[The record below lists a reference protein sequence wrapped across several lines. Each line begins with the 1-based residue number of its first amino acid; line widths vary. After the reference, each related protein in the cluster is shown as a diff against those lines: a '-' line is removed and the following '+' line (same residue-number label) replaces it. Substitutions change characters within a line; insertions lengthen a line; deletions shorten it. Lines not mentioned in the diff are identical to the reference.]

1 MGGGDRDTTPPQL
14 DSTKTVV
21 PANGT
26 LNFQA
31 SRIIIPFDEYVQLK
45 DKEKQILITPF
56 LETPPEIY
64 VKGKKVIVD
73 FKAPLENNTTYIINF
88 GKSII
93 DLTEGNEMVNY
104 RYVFSTGSYI
114 DSLKYSA
121 SVYDAFNK
129 TPVEGAY
136 VMLYKDHQ
144 DSVLLKKKPN
154 YFGVTDAMGNCTIE
168 NIASG
173 TYKVLTFQEDNGNY
187 LWEPDNEMIGYSNRL
202 FNAAQ
207 DTIVDTMTVFSNQPD
222 ELNIEE
228 AMITSSGK
236 GWVAFNQALDKDY
249 RPEND
254 SLVKSFAYKNTVK
267 INPTRDTL
275 FFFVKPTLE
284 AGKKHPV
291 GIQSTTRKTLIPL
304 QPDTSLTF
312 RTNISSGLKP
322 GENPRFQF
330 SQPLSD
336 INELKIEVKTE
347 DKSVQHELVKSGT
360 NGLIIAAD
368 WQESVSYEIHLLPG
382 AVRSYRNIENDT
394 IAAYFDVLRPND
406 VGALATTIAAPKGQY
421 IVELL
426 NEGKVVDR
434 AMLSGTELSKT
445 YGNLLPGTYFLRII
459 FDENT
464 NGVWDTGSYFDNKQP
479 ERIEYYM
486 DPIQIKKG
494 WDMDINWEIRD

>member
-1 MGGGDRDTTPPQL
+1 MKR
-14 DSTKTVV
+14 
-21 PANGT
+21 
-26 LNFQA
+26 
-31 SRIIIPFDEYVQLK
+31 
-45 DKEKQILITPF
+45 
-56 LETPPEIY
+56 PPEIY

-236 GWVAFNQALDKDY
+236 G
-249 RPEND
+249 
-254 SLVKSFAYKNTVK
+254 
-267 INPTRDTL
+267 
-275 FFFVKPTLE
+275 
-284 AGKKHPV
+284 G
-291 GIQSTTRKTLIPL
+291 
-304 QPDTSLTF
+304 
-312 RTNISSGLKP
+312 
-322 GENPRFQF
+322 
-330 SQPLSD
+330 
-336 INELKIEVKTE
+336 
-347 DKSVQHELVKSGT
+347 
-360 NGLIIAAD
+360 
-368 WQESVSYEIHLLPG
+368 
-382 AVRSYRNIENDT
+382 
-394 IAAYFDVLRPND
+394 
-406 VGALATTIAAPKGQY
+406 
-421 IVELL
+421 
-426 NEGKVVDR
+426 
-434 AMLSGTELSKT
+434 
-445 YGNLLPGTYFLRII
+445 
-459 FDENT
+459 
-464 NGVWDTGSYFDNKQP
+464 
-479 ERIEYYM
+479 
-486 DPIQIKKG
+486 
-494 WDMDINWEIRD
+494 